1 MCCNKNYQHKF
12 DKKLKEQFFNTYK
25 YSNFDNTNVT
35 LLLRKGVDP
44 YENMNDWEKFN
55 ETSLHEKEDF

>member
-12 DKKLKEQFFNTYK
+12 DKKLKEQFFSTYK